1 MRINQLNYLVDLNII
16 KKNNKGAFIDIED
29 ILDKAENWIN
39 DRVDDAAKV
48 VQKFT
53 GEKERRQIV
62 EETKHEYKESRNAI
76 QILID
81 ILNNLIKVFNQKIK
95 ALNSIREEKVKI
107 NIQKLGSS
115 LAIFGNIKDMSEYS
129 EEKEKLFFYIP
140 ERAFEKVENYIADI
154 DWSSDEIF
162 LRTFF
167 QGIFTPFFT
176 RKQNKKMIERLEKF
190 KADMMGEKDKL
201 NNKIAMIEKVDMR
214 ICDLYIE
221 LVEKISDYIKLK
233 IIPQIEVIESFLEC
247 ESVKNVYIA
256 DTKAKTI
263 ENVEYETDIK
273 LYDNT
278 IYQKHFNFIRN
289 AFWFYILSSTIYSSP
304 VLTKLLENKNITDN
318 DIEKLEG
325 QKLLCKKQIIL
336 LESNKI

>member
-1 MRINQLNYLVDLNII
+1 MGIIN
-16 KKNNKGAFIDIED
+16 
-29 ILDKAENWIN
+29 W
-39 DRVDDAAKV
+39 AARKV
-48 VQKFT
+48 QNFT
-53 GEKERRQIV
+53 GETDRKQIV
-62 EETKHEYKESRNAI
+62 AQTKLEYVKSRKEIEYIVQELNYTI
-76 QILID
+76 EKFNIKIVE
-81 ILNNLIKVFNQKIK
+81 LNNYREKRIKNDV
-95 ALNSIREEKVKI
+95 E
-107 NIQKLGSS
+107 KLGSFLS
-115 LAIFGNIKDMSEYS
+115 TFGNIKDISEYS
-129 EEKEKLFFYIP
+129 EEKEKSFFNIP
-140 ERAFEKVENYIADI
+140 ERAFEEVENYIADI

-256 DTKAKTI
+256 DTKAKII

-304 VLTKLLENKNITDN
+304 VLTKLLENKKITDA

>member
-1 MRINQLNYLVDLNII
+1 MGIIN
-16 KKNNKGAFIDIED
+16 
-29 ILDKAENWIN
+29 W
-39 DRVDDAAKV
+39 AARKV
-48 VQKFT
+48 QNFT
-53 GEKERRQIV
+53 GETDRKQIV
-62 EETKHEYKESRNAI
+62 AQTKLEYVKSRKEIEYIVQELNYTI
-76 QILID
+76 EKFNIKIVE
-81 ILNNLIKVFNQKIK
+81 LNNYREKRIKNDV
-95 ALNSIREEKVKI
+95 E
-107 NIQKLGSS
+107 KLGSFLS
-115 LAIFGNIKDMSEYS
+115 TFGNIKDISEYS
-129 EEKEKLFFYIP
+129 EEKEKSFFNIP
-140 ERAFEKVENYIADI
+140 ERAFEEVENYIADI
-154 DWSSDEIF
+154 DWSSDEVF

-167 QGIFTPFFT
+167 QGGVFASIFT
-176 RKQNKKMIERLEKF
+176 KGKNVEMLARLEEF
-190 KADMMGEKDKL
+190 KNSVMDKKDKL
-201 NNKIAMIEKVDMR
+201 NNKIEMIEKVDMR

-221 LVEKISDYIKLK
+221 LIKAICYYIEFQ
-233 IIPQIEVIESFLEC
+233 IVPQIEVIQSFLEC

-304 VLTKLLENKNITDN
+304 VLTKLLENKKITDN

-325 QKLLCKKQIIL
+325 QKLLCKKQIML

>member
-1 MRINQLNYLVDLNII
+1 MGIIN
-16 KKNNKGAFIDIED
+16 
-29 ILDKAENWIN
+29 W
-39 DRVDDAAKV
+39 AARKV
-48 VQKFT
+48 QNFT
-53 GEKERRQIV
+53 GETDRKQIV
-62 EETKHEYKESRNAI
+62 AQTKLEYVKSRKEIEYIVQELNYTI
-76 QILID
+76 EKFNIKIVE
-81 ILNNLIKVFNQKIK
+81 LNNYREKRIKNDV
-95 ALNSIREEKVKI
+95 E
-107 NIQKLGSS
+107 KLGSFLS
-115 LAIFGNIKDMSEYS
+115 TFGNIKDISEYS
-129 EEKEKLFFYIP
+129 EEKEKSFFNIP
-140 ERAFEKVENYIADI
+140 ERAFEEVENYIADI
-154 DWSSDEIF
+154 DWSSDEVF

-167 QGIFTPFFT
+167 QGGVFASIFT
-176 RKQNKKMIERLEKF
+176 KGKNVEMLERLEEF
-190 KADMMGEKDKL
+190 KNSVMDKKDKL
-201 NNKIAMIEKVDMR
+201 NNKIEMIEKVDMR

-221 LVEKISDYIKLK
+221 LIKAICYYIEFQ
-233 IIPQIEVIESFLEC
+233 IVPQIEVIQSFLEC

-325 QKLLCKKQIIL
+325 QKLLCKEQIIL
-336 LESNKI
+336 LENNKI

>member
-1 MRINQLNYLVDLNII
+1 MGIIN
-16 KKNNKGAFIDIED
+16 
-29 ILDKAENWIN
+29 W
-39 DRVDDAAKV
+39 AARKV
-48 VQKFT
+48 QNFT
-53 GEKERRQIV
+53 GETDRKQIV
-62 EETKHEYKESRNAI
+62 AQTKLEYVKSRKEIEYIVQELNYTI
-76 QILID
+76 EKFNIKIVE
-81 ILNNLIKVFNQKIK
+81 LNNYREKRIKNDV
-95 ALNSIREEKVKI
+95 E
-107 NIQKLGSS
+107 KLGSFLS
-115 LAIFGNIKDMSEYS
+115 TFGNIKDISEYS
-129 EEKEKLFFYIP
+129 EEKEKSFFNIP

-167 QGIFTPFFT
+167 QGGAFASIFT
-176 RKQNKKMIERLEKF
+176 RGQNLKMREILAKF

-201 NNKIAMIEKVDMR
+201 NNKIEMIEKVDMR

-221 LVEKISDYIKLK
+221 LIKAICYYIEFQ
-233 IIPQIEVIESFLEC
+233 IVPQIEVIQSFLEC

-256 DTKAKTI
+256 DTKAKII

-304 VLTKLLENKNITDN
+304 VLTKLLENKKITDN

-325 QKLLCKKQIIL
+325 QKLLCKEQIML

>member
-1 MRINQLNYLVDLNII
+1 M
-16 KKNNKGAFIDIED
+16 DIED
-29 ILDKAENWIN
+29 IFDKAENWIN

-81 ILNNLIKVFNQKIK
+81 ILNNLIKEFNQKIK

-115 LAIFGNIKDMSEYS
+115 LSIFGNIKDMSEYS

-140 ERAFEKVENYIADI
+140 ERDFEGVENYIADI

-167 QGIFTPFFT
+167 QGIFTRFFT
-176 RKQNKKMIERLEKF
+176 RKQNKKMRERLEKF
-190 KADMMGEKDKL
+190 KDDMMGEKDKL
-201 NNKIAMIEKVDMR
+201 NNKIEMIEKVDMR

-221 LVEKISDYIKLK
+221 LVEKISDYIKFK
-233 IIPQIEVIESFLEC
+233 VIPQIEVIESFLEC

-256 DTKAKTI
+256 DTKAKII

-278 IYQKHFNFIRN
+278 IYQKHYNFVRN
-289 AFWFYILSSTIYSSP
+289 SFWFYILSATIYSSP
-304 VLTKLLENKNITDN
+304 VLTKLLENKKITDN

-325 QKLLCKKQIIL
+325 QKLLCKKQIML

>member
-1 MRINQLNYLVDLNII
+1 MGNPIDLL
-16 KKNNKGAFIDIED
+16 A
-29 ILDKAENWIN
+29 
-39 DRVDDAAKV
+39 RKV
-48 VQKFT
+48 QNFT
-53 GEKERRQIV
+53 GETDRKQIV
-62 EETKHEYKESRNAI
+62 AQTKLEYVKSRKEIEYIVQELNYTI
-76 QILID
+76 EKFNIKIVE
-81 ILNNLIKVFNQKIK
+81 LNNYREKRIKNDV
-95 ALNSIREEKVKI
+95 E
-107 NIQKLGSS
+107 KLGSFLS
-115 LAIFGNIKDMSEYS
+115 TFGNIKDISEYS
-129 EEKEKLFFYIP
+129 EEKEKSFFNIP
-140 ERAFEKVENYIADI
+140 ERAFEEVENYIADI
-154 DWSSDEIF
+154 DWSSDEVF

-167 QGIFTPFFT
+167 QGGVFASIFT
-176 RKQNKKMIERLEKF
+176 KGKNVEMLARLEEF
-190 KADMMGEKDKL
+190 KNSVMDKKDKL
-201 NNKIAMIEKVDMR
+201 NNKIEMIEKVDMR

-221 LVEKISDYIKLK
+221 LIKAICYYIEFQ
-233 IIPQIEVIESFLEC
+233 IVPQIEVIQSFLEC

-256 DTKAKTI
+256 DTKAKII

-325 QKLLCKKQIIL
+325 QKLLCKEQIML

>member
-1 MRINQLNYLVDLNII
+1 MQELNYTIEKFNI
-16 KKNNKGAFIDIED
+16 K
-29 ILDKAENWIN
+29 
-39 DRVDDAAKV
+39 
-48 VQKFT
+48 
-53 GEKERRQIV
+53 IV
-62 EETKHEYKESRNAI
+62 E
-76 QILID
+76 
-81 ILNNLIKVFNQKIK
+81 LNNYREKRIKNDV
-95 ALNSIREEKVKI
+95 E
-107 NIQKLGSS
+107 KLGSFLS
-115 LAIFGNIKDMSEYS
+115 TFGNIKDMSEYS
-129 EEKEKLFFYIP
+129 EEKEKSFFNIP

-154 DWSSDEIF
+154 DWSSDEVF

-167 QGIFTPFFT
+167 QGGAFASIFT
-176 RKQNKKMIERLEKF
+176 RGQNLKMREILAKF

-201 NNKIAMIEKVDMR
+201 NNKIEMIEKVDMR

-221 LVEKISDYIKLK
+221 LIKAICYYIEFQ
-233 IIPQIEVIESFLEC
+233 IVPQIEVIQSFLEC

-256 DTKAKTI
+256 DTKAKII

-304 VLTKLLENKNITDN
+304 VLTKLLENKKITDN

-325 QKLLCKKQIIL
+325 QKLLCKEQIML

>member
-1 MRINQLNYLVDLNII
+1 MGIIN
-16 KKNNKGAFIDIED
+16 
-29 ILDKAENWIN
+29 W
-39 DRVDDAAKV
+39 AARKV
-48 VQKFT
+48 QNFT
-53 GEKERRQIV
+53 GETDRKQIV
-62 EETKHEYKESRNAI
+62 AQTKLEYVKSRKEIEYIVQELNYTI
-76 QILID
+76 EKFNIKIVE
-81 ILNNLIKVFNQKIK
+81 LNNYREKRIKNDV
-95 ALNSIREEKVKI
+95 E
-107 NIQKLGSS
+107 KLGSFLS
-115 LAIFGNIKDMSEYS
+115 TFGNIKDISEYS
-129 EEKEKLFFYIP
+129 EEKEKSFFNIP

-162 LRTFF
+162 F
-167 QGIFTPFFT
+167 QGGAFASIFT
-176 RKQNKKMIERLEKF
+176 RGQNLKMREILAKF

-201 NNKIAMIEKVDMR
+201 NNKIEMIEKVDMR

-221 LVEKISDYIKLK
+221 LIKAICYYIEFQ
-233 IIPQIEVIESFLEC
+233 IVPQIEVIQSFLEC

-256 DTKAKTI
+256 DTKAKII

-304 VLTKLLENKNITDN
+304 FLTKLLENKKITDN

-325 QKLLCKKQIIL
+325 QKLLCKEQIML

>member
-1 MRINQLNYLVDLNII
+1 MGLFDFLKKNSDDDEIISVDLNSYEEESS
-16 KKNNKGAFIDIED
+16 NWFEN
-29 ILDKAENWIN
+29 ILDNASNAVKN
-39 DRVDDAAKV
+39 
-48 VQKFT
+48 FT
-53 GEKERRQIV
+53 GENERREIV
-62 EETKHEYKESRNAI
+62 EETKQEYIKSREEI
-76 QILID
+76 ED
-81 ILNNLIKVFNQKIK
+81 IVYKLNNTIDEFNGKILELNLIRGNRVK
-95 ALNSIREEKVKI
+95 LNVE
-107 NIQKLGSS
+107 KLGSS
-115 LAIFGNIKDMSEYS
+115 LSIFGNIKDMSEYS

-140 ERAFEKVENYIADI
+140 EMAFEKVENYIADI

-167 QGIFTPFFT
+167 QGIFTQFFT

-201 NNKIAMIEKVDMR
+201 NNKIEMIEKVDMR

-233 IIPQIEVIESFLEC
+233 IIPQIEVIQSFLEC

-289 AFWFYILSSTIYSSP
+289 AFWFYILSANIYSSP
-304 VLTKLLENKNITDN
+304 VLTKLLKNKRLTKD
-318 DIEKLEG
+318 DIKELEG
-325 QKLLCKKQIIL
+325 QKLLCQKQMKF
-336 LESNKI
+336 LENNKI

>member
-1 MRINQLNYLVDLNII
+1 MGNPIDLL
-16 KKNNKGAFIDIED
+16 A
-29 ILDKAENWIN
+29 
-39 DRVDDAAKV
+39 RKV
-48 VQKFT
+48 QNFT
-53 GEKERRQIV
+53 GETDRKQIV
-62 EETKHEYKESRNAI
+62 AQTKLEYVKSRKEIEYIVQELNYTI
-76 QILID
+76 EKFNIKIVE
-81 ILNNLIKVFNQKIK
+81 LNNYREKRIKNDV
-95 ALNSIREEKVKI
+95 E
-107 NIQKLGSS
+107 KLGSFLS
-115 LAIFGNIKDMSEYS
+115 TFGNIKDISEYS
-129 EEKEKLFFYIP
+129 EEKEKSFFNIP
-140 ERAFEKVENYIADI
+140 ERAFEEVENYIADI
-154 DWSSDEIF
+154 DWSSDEVF

-167 QGIFTPFFT
+167 QGGVFASIFT
-176 RKQNKKMIERLEKF
+176 KGKNVEMLARLEEF
-190 KADMMGEKDKL
+190 KNSVMDKKDKL
-201 NNKIAMIEKVDMR
+201 NNKIEMIEKVDMR

-221 LVEKISDYIKLK
+221 LIKAICYYIEFQ
-233 IIPQIEVIESFLEC
+233 IVPQIEVIQSFLEC

-304 VLTKLLENKNITDN
+304 VLTKLLENKKITDA

>member
-1 MRINQLNYLVDLNII
+1 M
-16 KKNNKGAFIDIED
+16 DIED
-29 ILDKAENWIN
+29 IFDKAENWIN

-81 ILNNLIKVFNQKIK
+81 ILNNLIKEFNQKIK

-115 LAIFGNIKDMSEYS
+115 LSIFGNIKDMSEYS

-201 NNKIAMIEKVDMR
+201 NNKIEMIEKVDMR

-221 LVEKISDYIKLK
+221 LVEKISDYIKFK
-233 IIPQIEVIESFLEC
+233 VIPQIEVIESFLEC

-289 AFWFYILSSTIYSSP
+289 AFWFYILSAIY
-304 VLTKLLENKNITDN
+304 
-318 DIEKLEG
+318 
-325 QKLLCKKQIIL
+325 IL
-336 LESNKI
+336 RPY

>member
-1 MRINQLNYLVDLNII
+1 MGIIN
-16 KKNNKGAFIDIED
+16 
-29 ILDKAENWIN
+29 W
-39 DRVDDAAKV
+39 AARKV
-48 VQKFT
+48 QNFT
-53 GEKERRQIV
+53 GETDRKQIV
-62 EETKHEYKESRNAI
+62 AQTKLEYVKSRKEIEYIVQELNYTI
-76 QILID
+76 EKFNIKIVE
-81 ILNNLIKVFNQKIK
+81 LNNYREKRIKNDV
-95 ALNSIREEKVKI
+95 E
-107 NIQKLGSS
+107 KLGSFLS
-115 LAIFGNIKDMSEYS
+115 TFGNIKDISEYS
-129 EEKEKLFFYIP
+129 EEKEKSFFNIP

-167 QGIFTPFFT
+167 QGGAFASIFI
-176 RKQNKKMIERLEKF
+176 RGQNLKMREILAKF

-201 NNKIAMIEKVDMR
+201 NNKIEMIEKVDMR

-221 LVEKISDYIKLK
+221 LIKAICYYIEFQ
-233 IIPQIEVIESFLEC
+233 IVPQIEVIQSFLEC

>member
-1 MRINQLNYLVDLNII
+1 M
-16 KKNNKGAFIDIED
+16 DIED
-29 ILDKAENWIN
+29 IFDKAENWIN

-115 LAIFGNIKDMSEYS
+115 LSIFGNIKDMSEYS

-140 ERAFEKVENYIADI
+140 ERAFEEVENYIADI
-154 DWSSDEIF
+154 DWSSDEVF

-167 QGIFTPFFT
+167 QGGAFASIFT
-176 RKQNKKMIERLEKF
+176 RGQNLKMLERLEEF
-190 KADMMGEKDKL
+190 KNSVINMKDKL
-201 NNKIAMIEKVDMR
+201 NNKIEMIEKVDMR

-221 LVEKISDYIKLK
+221 LIKAICYYIEFQ
-233 IIPQIEVIESFLEC
+233 IVPQIEVIQSFLEC

-304 VLTKLLENKNITDN
+304 VLTKLLENKKITDN

-325 QKLLCKKQIIL
+325 QKLLCKKQIML